1 MQNFKNV
8 STKRHSSIDF
18 SNVEV
23 RLSKKCGQF
32 KYRLGEL
39 RDENVRDFKR
49 SPF

>member
-8 STKRHSSIDF
+8 YNKRISSIEF
-18 SNVEV
+18 SNDEV

-39 RDENVRDFKR
+39 RDENVRDFKQ